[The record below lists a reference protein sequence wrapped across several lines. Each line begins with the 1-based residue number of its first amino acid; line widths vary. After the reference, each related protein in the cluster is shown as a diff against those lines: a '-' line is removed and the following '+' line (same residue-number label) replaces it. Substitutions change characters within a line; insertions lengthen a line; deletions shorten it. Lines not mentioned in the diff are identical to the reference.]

1 MSYPKY
7 FFSPQYSKLYV
18 ITSDTKGYSLS
29 APTVRGLVENWTVK
43 DMKELGNKPATEDQ
57 IRRFIPDYKPAPRKP
72 AVKITPLHPKLTL
85 PEGFVYLGMAGEF
98 KRPSGSTFRGDCAR
112 VADGEVYSNFRGEVG
127 VAGDRPNYYYIAKI
141 GSPVA
146 LLNGHKAPKTSALK
160 TALSKLAASEVR
172 CAALTEENLRLRAII
187 AASKKELEKA

>member
-1 MSYPKY
+1 MNYPKY
-7 FFSPQYSKLYV
+7 FFCEPKLYV
-18 ITSDTKGYSLS
+18 IISEKSGYSIS
-29 APTVRGLVENWTVK
+29 PDGERGRFNWTLA
-43 DMKELGNKPATEDQ
+43 DMLLSDSCEPATVAQ

-98 KRPSGSTFRGDCAR
+98 KRPSGMTFRGDCAR
-112 VADGEVYSNFRGEVG
+112 VIDGEVCSNFHGETAVG
-127 VAGDRPNYYYIAKI
+127 GDRPNYYYIAKI

-146 LLNGHKAPKTSALK
+146 LLNGHKAPKTSLK
-160 TALSKLAASEVR
+160 TALSKLAASEAR
-172 CAALTEENLRLRAII
+172 CAALTEENLRLKTIV